1 MYGCS
6 DSNVL
11 NRRTPASIELC
22 KRRAFGF
29 STRPAVTMRPATEES
44 QLIYESKVKYEFSS
58 LPIGISFLPSRV
70 LLSRQSRP
78 NYAAI
83 CMHHRHHTN
92 MQSTKSLSFL
102 FFSKPE
108 PARHRDLLRLCLS
121 FLSIKSHTVHI
132 HTVIFHHMQNTL
144 FFFFFFFVFLLL
156 AKMVSVSKFEFRRS
170 LSLGS
175 CVGERENVVPKVD
188 L

>member
-1 MYGCS
+1 MYGYS

-70 LLSRQSRP
+70 LLSRQLRP

-83 CMHHRHHTN
+83 CMHAPPPSYKYAKHQKPFVLVLLQARTRSPSRSSKAVPVFPVNKESHCAHTHRHFPSYAKHA
-92 MQSTKSLSFL
+92 FL
-102 FFSKPE
+102 L
-108 PARHRDLLRLCLS
+108 LLRLLTPRQDG
-121 FLSIKSHTVHI
+121 LRIEI
-132 HTVIFHHMQNTL
+132 
-144 FFFFFFFVFLLL
+144 
-156 AKMVSVSKFEFRRS
+156 
-170 LSLGS
+170 
-175 CVGERENVVPKVD
+175 
-188 L
+188 